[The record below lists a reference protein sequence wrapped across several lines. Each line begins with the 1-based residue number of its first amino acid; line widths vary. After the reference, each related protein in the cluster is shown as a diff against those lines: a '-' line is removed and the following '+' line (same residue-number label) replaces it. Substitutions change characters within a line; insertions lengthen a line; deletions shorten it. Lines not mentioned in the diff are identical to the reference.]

1 MLTHTLIVRQSG
13 YPFTPDRSSTLK
25 EVEERGGVTDLD
37 PQSPQRGLFL
47 SQTGSV
53 TYLPK
58 CGRKVCFPDTEGCQP
73 FDGSIEYLHNLA
85 VLDEL
90 DLIVR
95 PESSGLSDATNP
107 NLSLIMYAIEF
118 YCCCCY

>member
-1 MLTHTLIVRQSG
+1 MLNSHLLLGSLG
-13 YPFTPDRSSTLK
+13 TPSPQIRAAFLRRWK
-25 EVEERGGVTDLD
+25 ERDGVTNSN
-37 PQSPQRGLFL
+37 PQSPQRRLFL

-53 TYLPK
+53 THLPK
-58 CGRKVCFPDTEGCQP
+58 CGRKVVSRNTEKCQS

-90 DLIVR
+90 ELIVR
-95 PESSGLSDATNP
+95 PESAGLSDSINP

-118 YCCCCY
+118 